1 MLPDFLQE
9 TYSTYKRDTD
19 SVANWLATTAKRCGY
34 SPEVLIKSENTPV
47 QPKDSQQPEIQPQ
60 KTTRLKGKVRK
71 LAKAAAAENET
82 KTVKNTSSSV
92 YTISIKSFITLASQ
106 IAEHRKPTVS
116 VPSSFSVILNR
127 AIDFRRKHNEWFRQ
141 IDTDDAS
148 TDGNNTHAHFISVL
162 ERVRDVLKPIMATES
177 AHALPKKQSTTA
189 GRKPCV
195 NSCMRNA
202 FEGLDLEE
210 PSEDFL
216 KTQPSERF
224 ANQIA
229 ISGEE
234 VRYKAER
241 LSKRSEKILA
251 TCILMATINSIR
263 VYICKLWIL
272 YQDKQGID
280 LHAAA
285 ITTNTAIE
293 MVRNL
298 QEDHESSYPDI
309 TGETGYLEC
318 VFTYYELRCLVR
330 GEDVIHLEQ
339 RGDFVNIA
347 VYDVAHEVFADTYW
361 MLRELSKGIKVG
373 TISHAG
379 MAKEDLDTSTSWF
392 DKSPRD
398 KMRDDRIVLGRAFT
412 GLTAL
417 TPLKGLPADE
427 LLRGVQETAP
437 DKPIHLWLVFAAR
450 IFLDVHRTLGPDL
463 RRPYEELQKGARY
476 IKASLE
482 QTITFHAKLP
492 PNLRMNIEDNDVLQ
506 RTSEAIKFW
515 ITDDLIDIMVN
526 GHRTEAEGRLETYDL
541 MQQNPVLC
549 GVWLF
554 GARYMMQTTSLK
566 FVRNWKTIIYCT
578 HLHMALRVQNI
589 GSHWEDMEVFKRLQ
603 DGSRFFM
610 GRNPK
615 TLQECSKRFDLC
627 MGVSIASHA
636 RNKRVEGM
644 TVNLKNVRDV
654 QLNIPVSSLI
664 AGRYMYYHNH
674 SLSTDLVAVEAK
686 VKEMYA
692 KHVPNSTFEFPG
704 EHEPELLAKKMA
716 KAKAEWTEISTSKT
730 KLEAIDLL
738 DGLATAIHNEAVH
751 LTFDYLRLHRI
762 CCNMLKSVNDEI
774 ADDLRKLMMY
784 GDELCGGKDY
794 LYMPNLVGSILM
806 YSSHEESVMRH
817 RNRNEE
823 KHHNDILVRTGM
835 SVFKTIEGKAGSV
848 TIDFAKEYFGCQWKW
863 ADV

>member
-1 MLPDFLQE
+1 MH
-9 TYSTYKRDTD
+9 
-19 SVANWLATTAKRCGY
+19 
-34 SPEVLIKSENTPV
+34 
-47 QPKDSQQPEIQPQ
+47 
-60 KTTRLKGKVRK
+60 GKARK

-82 KTVKNTSSSV
+82 KTAKSTSSSV

-106 IAEHRKPTVS
+106 IAEHRKPTVK
-116 VPSSFSVILNR
+116 VPSSFSIILNR

-162 ERVRDVLKPIMATES
+162 ERVRDILKPIMAPES
-177 AHALPKKQSTTA
+177 AQALPKKQSTTA

-195 NSCMRNA
+195 NSRMRNA

-241 LSKRSEKILA
+241 LSKRSEKVLA

-330 GEDVIHLEQ
+330 GEDVIHL
-339 RGDFVNIA
+339 
-347 VYDVAHEVFADTYW
+347 VAI
-361 MLRELSKGIKVG
+361 LELSKGIKVG
-373 TISHAG
+373 RISHAG

-427 LLRGVQETAP
+427 LLRGVQEMAP

-476 IKASLE
+476 IRASLE
-482 QTITFHAKLP
+482 QTIAFHAKLP

-506 RTSEAIKFW
+506 RTSEAIKFG

-526 GHRTEAEGRLETYDL
+526 GHRTEAEGHSKI
-541 MQQNPVLC
+541 MISCNKIQ
-549 GVWLF
+549 F
-554 GARYMMQTTSLK
+554 
-566 FVRNWKTIIYCT
+566 FVESGSS
-578 HLHMALRVQNI
+578 APVQNI

-644 TVNLKNVRDV
+644 TVNLKNVRGV
-654 QLNIPVSSLI
+654 ELNIPVSSLI
-664 AGRYMYYHNH
+664 AGRYMYHHNH
-674 SLSTDLVAVEAK
+674 SLSTDLIAGRYMYHHNHSLSTDLIAVEAK

-692 KHVPNSTFEFPG
+692 EHAPNSTFEFPG

-762 CCNMLKSVNDEI
+762 CCNMLKSVNDEV

-784 GDELCGGKDY
+784 GDELCDGKDY

-806 YSSHEESVMRH
+806 YSSHEESVMQH

-863 ADV
+863 ANV